1 MEVRIYSASKEY
13 KLIKLIKDSLSGFKK
28 GSYLARLFV
37 LRGFKAKY
45 KTSYVGFLWEIMP
58 SLTTALV
65 WIFLRGSG
73 AVSSMAVSI
82 PFPLFVIIGTIMWSL
97 ITDSIN
103 KPLGVFNEYTS
114 IISKINIPKESLLL
128 IGFYNILINY
138 GIKLL
143 LIVFMLFFI
152 QVVPTV
158 SILLF
163 VPISILTII
172 SFMCLG
178 VIFMPFEYML
188 PDLGKVKNYFLMGLM
203 YLTPVVYA
211 NPGSGLLSTIIKWNP
226 LTYIIDGLRNS
237 LTGGF
242 VELSF
247 FFGMLLL
254 TIVLF
259 FIALIVYRITVP
271 IITERIGS

>member
-13 KLIKLIKDSLSGFKK
+13 KLYKLIKESLLGFKK

-37 LRGFKAKY
+37 LRGFKVKY

-65 WIFLRGSG
+65 WIFLRESG
-73 AVSSMAVSI
+73 AVSSTAVYI

-103 KPLGVFNEYTS
+103 KPLGIFNEYSS

-143 LIVFMLFFI
+143 LILFMLFFF

-158 SILLF
+158 SIFLF
-163 VPISILTII
+163 IPISVLTII

-178 VIFMPFEYML
+178 VLIMPFEYML
-188 PDLGKVKNYFLMGLM
+188 PDIGKVKNYFLMGLM

-211 NPGSGLLSTIIKWNP
+211 NPGSGLVSTIIKWNP

-237 LTGGF
+237 LTGEF
-242 VELSF
+242 VGLSF
-247 FFGMLLL
+247 FIGMLLI
-254 TIVLF
+254 TIILF
-259 FIALIVYRITVP
+259 FIAVIVYRITVP
-271 IITERIGS
+271 IIVERIGS